1 MVFYL
6 ILLVLVVI
14 CLYLLITSPAKQSAA
29 ALVGAGPPV
38 LIVAGVLL
46 TLFQRGAIGIPLIIF
61 GFSWWQRNR
70 ARRPVDS
77 VGGRK
82 STVRSASLEMELD
95 HVTGEM
101 DGWVLTGRMRGA
113 SLSSLDEEEVLS
125 LYREIQSDADSA
137 ALLESFLDRYHPAW
151 RDRVEPDSFGKQEGA
166 AGFAGMTRQEAY
178 QILGLE
184 PGASQEEIHKAW
196 RRLIKGVHP
205 DSGGSEFLAAK
216 INAARDLLLDFLRN
230 PDRGG

>member
-6 ILLVLVVI
+6 ILLVLVAI
-14 CLYLLITSPAKQSAA
+14 CLYLLITSPARQSAA

-46 TLFQRGAIGIPLIIF
+46 TLFQRGAIGIPLIVL

-70 ARRPVDS
+70 ARRPINPG
-77 VGGRK
+77 GGRK

-95 HVTGEM
+95 HDTGEM

-113 SLSSLDEEEVLS
+113 SLSSLDEEELLW

-151 RDRVEPDSFGKQEGA
+151 RDRVDADSFGKQQGA
-166 AGFAGMTRQEAY
+166 SGFAGMTRQEAY

-184 PGASQEEIHKAW
+184 PGASQEEIHQAW

-205 DSGGSEFLAAK
+205 DSGGSAFLAAK
-216 INAARDLLLDFLRN
+216 INAARDVLLD
-230 PDRGG
+230 